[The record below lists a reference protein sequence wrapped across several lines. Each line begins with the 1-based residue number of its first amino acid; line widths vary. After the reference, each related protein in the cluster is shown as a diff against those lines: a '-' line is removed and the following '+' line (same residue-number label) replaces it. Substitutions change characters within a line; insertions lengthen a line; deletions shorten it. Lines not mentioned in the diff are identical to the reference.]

1 MNFFVSISSATL
13 YCIRRLKKFSCVFF
27 CKGNCFVFK
36 LLPRSNF
43 FLQMFENQWSIII
56 RVLTVIQTLHK
67 PNGFDAELQWKCSYC
82 RFYCC
87 KKAVT
92 HVHSSHAFIKK
103 IDLKTYS
110 TYSAS
115 ILLQLCTWIKFSLL
129 SFEFIS
135 W

>member
-1 MNFFVSISSATL
+1 MFQYLAQLCFLLDDSKNSVVSFFVRVLSLDYYFAQIF
-13 YCIRRLKKFSCVFF
+13 FSE
-27 CKGNCFVFK
+27 
-36 LLPRSNF
+36 
-43 FLQMFENQWSIII
+43 MFENQWSIII

-135 W
+135 C